1 MSKFQE
7 RLNTLCPEGVP
18 FKKLSDVCDNI
29 FAGGTPNTAN
39 SDYYDGDIPWIRSGE
54 VDFNFIRSAERNI
67 TQAGYD
73 NSSAKWIRKN
83 SVVMAMT
90 GATVAKSAV
99 VEFATTANQSVAALE
114 PSEEIDY
121 KFLYYYISSQY
132 ERIKGMAQGALTS
145 INLQI
150 IKDIVVPVP
159 PLEVQRKIV
168 EVLDNFSELTA
179 ELTAR
184 QKQYE
189 YYRDNLLSFNNINWG
204 GQSEVKWMKLRDICS
219 KVDNIKWKYTNNSYQ
234 YIDLTSVD
242 IQTHSIFNT
251 TGVDGSSAPSRAQQI
266 VKKDDVIFATTR
278 PTQMRVCLIPIE
290 YDGQI
295 CSTGFCVLRPI
306 QTIVL
311 PQYLFFTLAVER
323 FKEFLSNNQTMGNY
337 PSISN
342 NLLKEY
348 MIPIPPI
355 DKQEMIIEILD
366 RFETLTTDLVQGL
379 PAEIKARQQ
388 QYEYYRDKLLTFRR
402 KAC

>member
-1 MSKFQE
+1 
-7 RLNTLCPEGVP
+7 
-18 FKKLSDVCDNI
+18 
-29 FAGGTPNTAN
+29 
-39 SDYYDGDIPWIRSGE
+39 
-54 VDFNFIRSAERNI
+54 
-67 TQAGYD
+67 
-73 NSSAKWIRKN
+73 
-83 SVVMAMT
+83 
-90 GATVAKSAV
+90 
-99 VEFATTANQSVAALE
+99 
-114 PSEEIDY
+114 
-121 KFLYYYISSQY
+121 
-132 ERIKGMAQGALTS
+132 
-145 INLQI
+145 
-150 IKDIVVPVP
+150 
-159 PLEVQRKIV
+159 
-168 EVLDNFSELTA
+168 
-179 ELTAR
+179 
-184 QKQYE
+184 
-189 YYRDNLLSFNNINWG
+189 
-204 GQSEVKWMKLRDICS
+204 MKLRDICS

-251 TGVDGSSAPSRAQQI
+251 TEVDGSSAPSRAQQI

-306 QTIVL
+306 PTIVL
-311 PQYLFFTLAVER
+311 PQYLFFTLAVES

-342 NLLKEY
+342 YLLKEY

-388 QYEYYRDKLLTFRR
+388 QYEYYRDKLLTFPR